1 MDTIKIRQGE
11 TLQIPIEADDSTAV
25 SVQFQVVKDGI
36 IYLDV
41 TESFVDG
48 KATIFTNDTLLEI
61 GDYEYIITITYSDGV
76 VDILPDPDDCD
87 GDDCEFPDFIVCK
100 GKSIG
105 VS

>member
-1 MDTIKIRQGE
+1 MDTITIRQGE

-41 TESFVDG
+41 LENFVDG

-61 GDYEYIITITYSDGV
+61 GDYEYIVTITYEDGV
-76 VDILPDPDDCD
+76 VDILPDPTDCVDGDCD
-87 GDDCEFPDFIVCK
+87 FPAFIVCK
-100 GKSIG
+100 GAVIG
-105 VS
+105 IS

>member
-1 MDTIKIRQGE
+1 MDTITIRQGE

-41 TESFVDG
+41 LENFVDG

-61 GDYEYIITITYSDGV
+61 GTYEYIITVTYEDGV
-76 VDILPDPDDCD
+76 VDILPDPDECE
-87 GDDCEFPDFIVCK
+87 GDDCDFPEFVVCK
-100 GKSIG
+100 GVVIG
-105 VS
+105 IS

>member
-41 TESFVDG
+41 LEQFVDG
-48 KATIFTNDTLLEI
+48 LATIFTNDTILEI
-61 GDYEYIITITYSDGV
+61 GDYEYIITITYEDGV
-76 VDILPDPDDCD
+76 VDILPDPANCGDGDCD
-87 GDDCEFPDFIVCK
+87 FPTFTVCR
-100 GKSIG
+100 GAVVGIS
-105 VS
+105 